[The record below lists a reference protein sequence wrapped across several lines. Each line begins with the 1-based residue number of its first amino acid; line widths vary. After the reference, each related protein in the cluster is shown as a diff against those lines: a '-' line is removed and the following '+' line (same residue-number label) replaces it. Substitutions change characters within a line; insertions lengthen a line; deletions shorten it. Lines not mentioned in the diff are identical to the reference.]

1 MNAFKASSLML
12 ALALLGTVSVS
23 ANELEAE
30 TESTSNSAVEAPAE
44 SITNSA
50 VEAPAES
57 MTNSVVEAEMEAEME
72 AAMEEADTVG
82 DSENE
87 VDPELEGP
95 TVNKVMKKA
104 KRFVARKR
112 GHEANEMDN
121 SDSKKSMDTPV
132 KTDEKSA
139 KDIAASKKLDDEIDA
154 LLKQIA
160 ASANNNAVK
169 NDSSVAG

>member
-57 MTNSVVEAEMEAEME
+57 MTNSAMEAEMEAEME
-72 AAMEEADTVG
+72 AAMEDADTVG

-104 KRFVARKR
+104 KRFIARKT

-139 KDIAASKKLDDEIDA
+139 KDMAASKKLDDEIDA

-160 ASANNNAVK
+160 ASANSNAVK